1 MMINPRDPSPAWSAS
16 IARPTASDEAD
27 TIDGAFRLLTVRG
40 LSPVEAGNVVAYA
53 TGLRPAER
61 GWTVEEI
68 KHLEFLRG
76 LVACWVIDS

>member
-1 MMINPRDPSPAWSAS
+1 MIIQPHDPSPAGGAN
-16 IARPTASDEAD
+16 IARPRVSDEAGA
-27 TIDGAFRLLTVRG
+27 IDGAFRLLIFEG

-68 KHLEFLRG
+68 KHLALIRG
-76 LVACWVIDS
+76 LVACGVIDS